1 VVDADLA
8 QREAATFL
16 EDVALSKEVGTSKKR
31 PTTGQVRRST
41 ATESF

>member
-1 VVDADLA
+1 VVIDDELA

-31 PTTGQVRRST
+31 PAT
-41 ATESF
+41 AQAR